1 MNIITIIFRWGKL
14 RHRMIELLAHHHRP
28 QSLDLDNLCTEFS
41 VCYIILPVI
50 VWFLDW
56 EMRERMKEGREH
68 SCMGAGLH
76 SSGFASLVVA
86 QPRDWRKS
94 PETAIETSMVY
105 WTGHLRQK
113 LPDTPLFIADG
124 RQGTAAAFAT
134 WGKKRIPFIG
144 GIDVRWAH
152 SY

>member
-1 MNIITIIFRWGKL
+1 
-14 RHRMIELLAHHHRP
+14 
-28 QSLDLDNLCTEFS
+28 
-41 VCYIILPVI
+41 
-50 VWFLDW
+50 
-56 EMRERMKEGREH
+56 MKEGREP

-76 SSGFASLVVA
+76 SSGLASLVVA
-86 QPRDWRKS
+86 QPRDWKKPRDS
-94 PETAIETSMVY
+94 NRDINSY

-134 WGKKRIPFIG
+134 RGKKRIPFIG

-152 SY
+152 SN